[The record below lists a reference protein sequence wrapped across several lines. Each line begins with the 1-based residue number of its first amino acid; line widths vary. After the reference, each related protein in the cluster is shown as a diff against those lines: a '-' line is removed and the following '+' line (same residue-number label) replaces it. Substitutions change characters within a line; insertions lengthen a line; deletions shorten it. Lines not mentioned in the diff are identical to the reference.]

1 MIRERM
7 NVKSY
12 LAQTMLFTLIV
23 LAGLWLGASI
33 PSITTS
39 RASEALP
46 APTFQSPIGTPQLNI
61 VKTVD
66 NTNPEPGDVI
76 EFTLTYSTT
85 NPGSQV
91 FDVHLYDFL
100 PAGVQYLSSNPL
112 ASYKSGRLH
121 FSVPSVG
128 STPMVATV
136 QVRVREGYEQL
147 RNYALLM
154 ADWVNPVDVSLLTTV
169 SQPPASLNVTKMGDS
184 AVLVGGELVYTL
196 RCENPSGITVN
207 DATVVDILPTGMQLE
222 DASPPP
228 DSGGTPS
235 VLTWSLGDVGAGES
249 RTIVITATAPSSTGR
264 FTNTA
269 LADARQRVVTHTV
282 FATEVVTEAAI
293 LRLSKHG
300 SAAQVAVGD
309 ELMYTLEYENIGNQS
324 AAGVA
329 LTDTLP
335 SDVTVVGVSSPA
347 SATVTTQQVVW
358 DLGTVVSGTMG
369 TATITVTIDGDWDR
383 TLHNVANITAV
394 DAFPGH
400 AELYTPIRPATLYLP
415 TVMRTA

>member
-1 MIRERM
+1 MIHERM
-7 NVKSY
+7 NIKSY
-12 LAQTMLFTLIV
+12 LAQTMLLTLIV
-23 LAGLWLGASI
+23 LAGLWLGTSM

-39 RASEALP
+39 RASDALP
-46 APTFQSPIGTPQLNI
+46 APTFQSPIGTPQLSI
-61 VKTVD
+61 VKTLD

-85 NPGSQV
+85 NPGSQA

-100 PAGVQYLSSNPL
+100 PTGVQYLSSNPL

-121 FSVPSVG
+121 FSMPSVG
-128 STPMVATV
+128 STPMNATV

-154 ADWVNPVDVSLLTTV
+154 ADWVDPADVSLLTTV
-169 SQPPASLNVTKMGDS
+169 SQPPASLNVTKIGDS
-184 AVLVGGELVYTL
+184 AVLADGELVYTV
-196 RCENPSGITVN
+196 RCENPSGVTVN

-222 DASPPP
+222 AASPPP

-235 VLTWSLGDVGAGES
+235 VPMWSLGDVGAGES
-249 RTIVITATAPSSTGR
+249 RTIVITATAPSSTGL

-282 FATEVVTEAAI
+282 FATQVVTEAAI
-293 LRLSKHG
+293 LRLSKYG
-300 SAAQVAVGD
+300 SAAQVDVGD
-309 ELMYTLEYENIGNQS
+309 ELVYTLQYANIGNQS
-324 AAGVA
+324 ATGVT

-335 SDVTVVGVSSPA
+335 SDVTVLGVSSPA

-369 TATITVTIDGDWDR
+369 TAVITVTVDGNWGGN
-383 TLHNVANITAV
+383 LHNVANITAA

-400 AELYTPIRPATLYLP
+400 ADLYTPVRSATLYLP
-415 TVMRTA
+415 AVMRTS